1 MNYRIIECLI
11 KKQDVMRKISLLF
24 VLVTIALLSSCV
36 DDKES
41 TTVEQIR
48 TAKTEWLKAQ
58 AEMLK
63 AQGETQKLLA
73 EIEKLKV
80 ENEAKNEAA
89 RIEIERLIAE
99 ANAAKTKAE
108 AEKLLAEAEKI
119 RSEAKAAE
127 MANEYQQK
135 IYELEYETRKAE
147 EAYKQQDFLNKL
159 NAAIIA
165 GKLNPELEE
174 MYADYVKALR
184 KLRNNQN
191 QIAYYEGEINW
202 FKNRISDNFANHL
215 AGFQEM
221 IKNNQEKV
229 ADAKEMITE
238 LEASRTL
245 TEAAMEK
252 KIKELETK
260 LEELTKELDS
270 KTAEMI
276 NTADEAKKLLK
287 AIYDAKQ
294 AVEAAEQEADDKE
307 AAYEEAK
314 EAYHSNPTR
323 KLVAPFNI
331 TVTTSQGTEKT
342 FSFAG
347 YPEFE
352 QGILTQINAEKEKQ
366 ANTIKDATTTKEEAE
381 KALADTKANLEK
393 LEKAAAD
400 AKAALAPLEKTAK
413 EQEAKLEKATKDKAT
428 YEGKVTE
435 LNNKKTAAQTDYDAK
450 KDLVAKYTDE
460 LKNPDLTPAEKAEL
474 EALLG
479 VAKTNE
485 ATALAE
491 LNKASDAVTTNDA
504 ALATAKK
511 DIADA
516 TKAIEANE
524 TAYEKAKENVTTTQK
539 EYDDAV
545 AAVSEI
551 NQGKLVQDV
560 QKAID
565 ELEIA
570 TLLADEFN
578 TIVDNAA
585 KTTETL
591 LAEMNQAKADW
602 DAAVAN
608 IETAEQKKEEAI
620 AALENSAYATLIKE
634 AKELSS
640 QIECTNQLLEFL
652 TSNSEGI
659 DAQIESYKEE
669 IKTAE
674 EAIAKAEQSI
684 KEFNALASDEEKN
697 EELNAYIKAQN
708 EEYQAEINAL
718 NNEISKL
725 KEIQPELQARVDRLQ
740 AAIDAA

>member
-1 MNYRIIECLI
+1 
-11 KKQDVMRKISLLF
+11 MRKISLLF
-24 VLVTIALLSSCV
+24 VLITVALLSSCV

-41 TTVEQIR
+41 ATVEQIR

-89 RIEIERLIAE
+89 RLEIERLIAE
-99 ANAAKTKAE
+99 ANAAKTEAE
-108 AEKLLAEAEKI
+108 AKKLLAEAEKI
-119 RSEAKAAE
+119 QNEAKAAE

-165 GKLNPELEE
+165 GKLSPELEQ

-184 KLRNNQN
+184 KLRNNEN
-191 QIAYYEGEINW
+191 DIAHYEDRINW
-202 FKNRISDNFANHL
+202 YKNRISDNFEDHL
-215 AGFQEM
+215 AGFQET
-221 IKNNQEKV
+221 IKTNQEKV
-229 ADAKEMITE
+229 TSTKELIAE
-238 LEASRTL
+238 LEASKTL
-245 TEAAMEK
+245 TGTAIEE
-252 KIKELETK
+252 KIKDLETK
-260 LEELTKELDS
+260 LEKLTKELDS

-276 NTADEAKKLLK
+276 NTADDAKKLLK
-287 AIYDAKQ
+287 AIYDAKK
-294 AVEAAEQEADDKE
+294 AVATAKEEATEKEEA
-307 AAYEEAK
+307 YNEAK
-314 EAYHSNPTR
+314 EAYNSNPTK

-331 TVTTSQGTEKT
+331 TVTTSQGTEQT
-342 FSFAG
+342 FSFSG

-352 QGILTQINAEKEKQ
+352 QGILTKINAEKEKQ
-366 ANTIKDATTTKEEAE
+366 ANDIKAATTAKEKAE
-381 KALADTKANLEK
+381 KALADTKANLKK

-400 AKAALAPLEKTAK
+400 AKAALEPLETTAK
-413 EQEAKLEKATKDKAT
+413 EQKAKLDKATKDKAT
-428 YEGKVTE
+428 CEGKVTD

-450 KDLVAKYTDE
+450 KALVAQYTDE

-485 ATALAE
+485 AKALAE
-491 LNKASDAVTTNDA
+491 LTKASDAVTANDA

-516 TKAIEANE
+516 TKAIVANE

-539 EYDDAV
+539 AYDDAV

-551 NQGKLVQDV
+551 NQGELVVKV

-565 ELEIA
+565 DLEIV
-570 TLLADEFN
+570 TLLAEEFN

-608 IETAEQKKEEAI
+608 IETAEQKEEEAI
-620 AALENSAYATLIKE
+620 ATFKNSAYITLIEEVEK
-634 AKELSS
+634 LSD
-640 QIECTNQLLEFL
+640 QIEYINQLLDFL
-652 TSNSEGI
+652 RSNSEGI
-659 DAQIESYKEE
+659 DDQIEIYKEE

-674 EAIAKAEQSI
+674 EAIAEAEQSI

-697 EELNAYIKAQN
+697 EELEAYIRAQN
-708 EEYQAEINAL
+708 EGYQAKINAL

-740 AAIDAA
+740 AAIDAAEAALAE

>member
-1 MNYRIIECLI
+1 
-11 KKQDVMRKISLLF
+11 MRKISLLF
-24 VLVTIALLSSCV
+24 VLITVALLSSCV

-41 TTVEQIR
+41 ATVEQIR

-63 AQGETQKLLA
+63 AQGEAQKLLA

-89 RIEIERLIAE
+89 RLEIERLIAE
-99 ANAAKTKAE
+99 ANAAKTEAE

-119 RSEAKAAE
+119 RNEAKAAE
-127 MANEYQQK
+127 IANEYQQK

-165 GKLNPELEE
+165 GKLNPELEQ

-191 QIAYYEGEINW
+191 EIANNEDRVNRY
-202 FKNRISDNFANHL
+202 KNLISDNFEVHL
-215 AGFQEM
+215 ASFQEI
-221 IKNNQEKV
+221 IKENQEKV
-229 ADAKEMITE
+229 TTAKEAIAE
-238 LEASRTL
+238 LEASKTL
-245 TEAAMEK
+245 TDAAIEK
-252 KIKELETK
+252 KINELNTK

-287 AIYDAKQ
+287 AICDAEQ
-294 AVEAAEQEADDKE
+294 AVETAKQEASTKE
-307 AAYEEAK
+307 KAYEKAK
-314 EAYHSNPTR
+314 EDYNSNPTK
-323 KLVAPFNI
+323 KLVSPFEI
-331 TVTTSQGTEKT
+331 TVITSKGTERT
-342 FSFAG
+342 FPFPG

-352 QGILTQINAEKEKQ
+352 QNITTKITAEKEKQ
-366 ANTIKDATTTKEEAE
+366 ATTIEMKTTAKEEAE
-381 KALADTKANLEK
+381 KELAETKANLGK
-393 LEKAAAD
+393 LEKAATA
-400 AKAALAPLEKTAK
+400 AKAALTPLEEIINEQKT
-413 EQEAKLEKATKDKAT
+413 KLEKATKDKAT
-428 YEGKVTE
+428 YESKVSE

-450 KDLVAKYTDE
+450 KGVVVKYTNE
-460 LKNPDLTPAEKAEL
+460 LKDPDLTPEKKAEL

-485 ATALAE
+485 AKALAE
-491 LNKASDAVTTNDA
+491 LTKASDA

-516 TKAIEANE
+516 TKALEENE
-524 TAYEKAKENVTTTQK
+524 TAYEKAKENVTITQK
-539 EYDDAV
+539 AYNDAV

-551 NQGKLVQDV
+551 NQGELVVKV

-602 DAAVAN
+602 DEAVAN
-608 IETAEQKKEEAI
+608 IEAAEQKKEEAE
-620 AALENSAYATLIKE
+620 AALENSAYTTLIRE
-634 AKELSS
+634 ANELSS
-640 QIECTNQLLEFL
+640 QIERINHLLEIL
-652 TSNSEGI
+652 TSSDIEGI
-659 DAQIESYKEE
+659 NEQIETYKKE

-697 EELNAYIKAQN
+697 EELEACIRIQN
-708 EEYQAEINAL
+708 EEYQAEINVL

-740 AAIDAA
+740 AAIDAAEAALAE

>member
-1 MNYRIIECLI
+1 
-11 KKQDVMRKISLLF
+11 MRKISLLF
-24 VLVTIALLSSCV
+24 VLITVALLSSCV

-41 TTVEQIR
+41 ATVEQIR

-58 AEMLK
+58 AEMLQ
-63 AQGETQKLLA
+63 AQGEAQKLLA

-89 RIEIERLIAE
+89 RLEIERLIAE
-99 ANAAKTKAE
+99 ANAAKTEAE

-119 RSEAKAAE
+119 RNEAKAAE
-127 MANEYQQK
+127 IANEYQQK

-165 GKLNPELEE
+165 GKLNPELEQ

-191 QIAYYEGEINW
+191 EIANNEDRVNRY
-202 FKNRISDNFANHL
+202 KNLISDNFEVHL
-215 AGFQEM
+215 ASFQEI
-221 IKNNQEKV
+221 IKENQEKV
-229 ADAKEMITE
+229 TTAKEAIAE
-238 LEASRTL
+238 LEASKTL
-245 TEAAMEK
+245 TDAAIEK
-252 KIKELETK
+252 KINELNTK

-287 AIYDAKQ
+287 AICDAKQ
-294 AVEAAEQEADDKE
+294 AVETAKQEAITKE
-307 AAYEEAK
+307 KAYEKAK
-314 EAYHSNPTR
+314 EDYNSNPTK
-323 KLVAPFNI
+323 KLISPFDI
-331 TVTTSQGTEKT
+331 TVVTSKGTEKT
-342 FSFAG
+342 FSFPG

-352 QGILTQINAEKEKQ
+352 QNITTKIAAEKDRQATAIKEATTAKEGAEKEL
-366 ANTIKDATTTKEEAE
+366 AE
-381 KALADTKANLEK
+381 TKANLGK
-393 LEKAAAD
+393 LEKAATD
-400 AKAALAPLEKTAK
+400 AKAALAPLEEIIK
-413 EQEAKLEKATKDKAT
+413 EQKTKLEKATKDKAT
-428 YEGKVTE
+428 YEGKVNE

-450 KDLVAKYTDE
+450 KGVVVKYTNE
-460 LKNPDLTPAEKAEL
+460 LKDPDLTPEKKAEL

-485 ATALAE
+485 AKALAE
-491 LNKASDAVTTNDA
+491 LTKASDAVTANDA

-516 TKAIEANE
+516 TKALEENE
-524 TAYEKAKENVTTTQK
+524 TAYEKAKENVTITQK
-539 EYDDAV
+539 AYNDAV

-551 NQGKLVQDV
+551 NQGELVVKV
-560 QKAID
+560 QEAID

-602 DAAVAN
+602 DEAVAN
-608 IETAEQKKEEAI
+608 IEATEQKKEEAE
-620 AALENSAYATLIKE
+620 AALENSAYTTLIRE
-634 AKELSS
+634 ANELSS
-640 QIECTNQLLEFL
+640 QIERINHLLEIL
-652 TSNSEGI
+652 TSSDIEGI
-659 DAQIESYKEE
+659 NEQIETYKKE

-697 EELNAYIKAQN
+697 EELEACIRIQN
-708 EEYQAEINAL
+708 EEYQAEINVL

-740 AAIDAA
+740 AAIDAAEAALAE

>member
-1 MNYRIIECLI
+1 
-11 KKQDVMRKISLLF
+11 MRKISLLF
-24 VLVTIALLSSCV
+24 VLITVALLSSCV

-41 TTVEQIR
+41 ATVEQIR

-89 RIEIERLIAE
+89 RLEIERLIAE
-99 ANAAKTKAE
+99 ANAAKTEAE
-108 AEKLLAEAEKI
+108 AKKLLAEAEKI
-119 RSEAKAAE
+119 QNEAKAAE

-165 GKLNPELEE
+165 GKLSPELEQ

-184 KLRNNQN
+184 KLRNNEN
-191 QIAYYEGEINW
+191 DIAHFE
-202 FKNRISDNFANHL
+202 DHL
-215 AGFQEM
+215 AGFQET
-221 IKNNQEKV
+221 IKTNQEKV
-229 ADAKEMITE
+229 TSTKELIAE
-238 LEASRTL
+238 LEASKTL
-245 TEAAMEK
+245 TGTAIEE
-252 KIKELETK
+252 KIKDLETK
-260 LEELTKELDS
+260 LEKLTKELDS

-276 NTADEAKKLLK
+276 NTADDAKKLLK
-287 AIYDAKQ
+287 AIYDAKK
-294 AVEAAEQEADDKE
+294 AVATAKEEATEKEEA
-307 AAYEEAK
+307 YNEAK
-314 EAYHSNPTR
+314 EAYNSNPTK

-331 TVTTSQGTEKT
+331 TVTTSQGTEQT
-342 FSFAG
+342 FSFSG

-352 QGILTQINAEKEKQ
+352 QGILTKINAEKEKQ
-366 ANTIKDATTTKEEAE
+366 ANDIKAATTAKEKAE
-381 KALADTKANLEK
+381 KALADTKANLKK

-400 AKAALAPLEKTAK
+400 AKAALEPLETTAK
-413 EQEAKLEKATKDKAT
+413 EQKAKLDKATKDKAT
-428 YEGKVTE
+428 CEGKVTD

-450 KDLVAKYTDE
+450 KALVAQYTDE

-485 ATALAE
+485 AKALAE
-491 LNKASDAVTTNDA
+491 LTKASDAVTANDA

-516 TKAIEANE
+516 TKAIVANE

-539 EYDDAV
+539 AYDDAV

-551 NQGKLVQDV
+551 NQGELVVKV

-565 ELEIA
+565 DLEIV
-570 TLLADEFN
+570 TLRAEEFN
-578 TIVDNAA
+578 TIVNNAA

-608 IETAEQKKEEAI
+608 IETAEQKEEEAI
-620 AALENSAYATLIKE
+620 ATFKNSAYITLIEEVEK
-634 AKELSS
+634 LSD
-640 QIECTNQLLEFL
+640 QIEYINQLLDFL
-652 TSNSEGI
+652 RSNSEGI
-659 DAQIESYKEE
+659 DDQIEIYKEE

-674 EAIAKAEQSI
+674 EAIAEAEQSI

-697 EELNAYIKAQN
+697 EELEAYIRAQN
-708 EEYQAEINAL
+708 EGYQAKINAL

-740 AAIDAA
+740 AAIDAAEAALAE

>member
-1 MNYRIIECLI
+1 
-11 KKQDVMRKISLLF
+11 MRKISLLF
-24 VLVTIALLSSCV
+24 VLITVALLSSCV

-41 TTVEQIR
+41 ATVEQIR

-58 AEMLK
+58 AEMLQ
-63 AQGETQKLLA
+63 AQGEAQKLLA

-89 RIEIERLIAE
+89 RLEIERLIAE
-99 ANAAKTKAE
+99 ANVAKTEAE

-119 RSEAKAAE
+119 RNEAKAAE
-127 MANEYQQK
+127 IANEYQQK

-165 GKLNPELEE
+165 GKLNPELEQ

-191 QIAYYEGEINW
+191 EIANNEDRVNRY
-202 FKNRISDNFANHL
+202 KNLISDNFEVHL
-215 AGFQEM
+215 ASFQEI
-221 IKNNQEKV
+221 IKENQEKV
-229 ADAKEMITE
+229 TTAKEAIAE
-238 LEASRTL
+238 LEASKTL
-245 TEAAMEK
+245 TDAAIEK
-252 KIKELETK
+252 KINELNTK

-287 AIYDAKQ
+287 AICDAKQ
-294 AVEAAEQEADDKE
+294 AVETAKQEAITKE
-307 AAYEEAK
+307 KAYEKAK
-314 EAYHSNPTR
+314 EDYNSNPTK
-323 KLVAPFNI
+323 KLISPFDI
-331 TVTTSQGTEKT
+331 TVVTSKGTEKT
-342 FSFAG
+342 FSFPG

-352 QGILTQINAEKEKQ
+352 QNITTKIAAEKDRQATAIKEATTAKEGAEKEL
-366 ANTIKDATTTKEEAE
+366 AE
-381 KALADTKANLEK
+381 TKANLGK
-393 LEKAAAD
+393 LEKAATD
-400 AKAALAPLEKTAK
+400 AKAALAPLEEIIK
-413 EQEAKLEKATKDKAT
+413 EQKTKLEKATKDKAT
-428 YEGKVTE
+428 YEGKVNE

-450 KDLVAKYTDE
+450 KGVVVKYTNE
-460 LKNPDLTPAEKAEL
+460 LKDPDLTPEKKAEL

-485 ATALAE
+485 AKALAE
-491 LNKASDAVTTNDA
+491 LTKASDAVTANDA

-511 DIADA
+511 DI
-516 TKAIEANE
+516 TI
-524 TAYEKAKENVTTTQK
+524 TQK
-539 EYDDAV
+539 AYNDAV

-551 NQGKLVQDV
+551 NQGELVVKV
-560 QKAID
+560 QEAID

-602 DAAVAN
+602 DEAVAN
-608 IETAEQKKEEAI
+608 IEATEQKKEEAE
-620 AALENSAYATLIKE
+620 AALENSAYTTLIRE
-634 AKELSS
+634 ANELSS
-640 QIECTNQLLEFL
+640 QIERINRLLEIL
-652 TSNSEGI
+652 TSLDIESINE
-659 DAQIESYKEE
+659 QIETYKKE

-697 EELNAYIKAQN
+697 EELEACIRIQN
-708 EEYQAEINAL
+708 EEYQAEINVL

-740 AAIDAA
+740 AAIDAAEAALAE

>member
-1 MNYRIIECLI
+1 
-11 KKQDVMRKISLLF
+11 MRKISLLL

-89 RIEIERLIAE
+89 RLEIERLIAE

-119 RSEAKAAE
+119 RNEAKAAE

-202 FKNRISDNFANHL
+202 FKNRISDNFESHL

-221 IKNNQEKV
+221 IKNNQENV
-229 ADAKEMITE
+229 AYAKKMIAE

-245 TEAAMEK
+245 TEAAKEK

-294 AVEAAEQEADDKE
+294 AIEVAEQEADDKE

-314 EAYHSNPTR
+314 EAYHSNPTS
-323 KLVAPFNI
+323 KLVAPFDI

-352 QGILTQINAEKEKQ
+352 QGIPTQINAEKEKQ
-366 ANTIKDATTTKEEAE
+366 ANAIEEATAAKEEAE
-381 KALADTKANLEK
+381 KALADTKENLEK
-393 LEKAAAD
+393 LGKAAAD
-400 AKAALAPLEKTAK
+400 AKIALVPLEETAQKQK
-413 EQEAKLEKATKDKAT
+413 EKLEKATEDKAT

-450 KDLVAKYTDE
+450 KDLVVKYTDE

-491 LNKASDAVTTNDA
+491 LTKASDAVTTNDA

-516 TKAIEANE
+516 TKAIEENE
-524 TAYEKAKENVTTTQK
+524 TAYEKAKENATTTQK
-539 EYDDAV
+539 AYDDAV

-551 NQGKLVQDV
+551 NQGELVQNV

-608 IETAEQKKEEAI
+608 IKTAEQKKEEAI
-620 AALENSAYATLIKE
+620 AALENSAYATLTKE
-634 AKELSS
+634 ADELSS
-640 QIECTNQLLEFL
+640 QIVCINRLLEFL
-652 TSNSEGI
+652 TSNTENI

-708 EEYQAEINAL
+708 EEYQAKINAL

-725 KEIQPELQARVDRLQ
+725 KDIQPELQARVDRLQ
-740 AAIDAA
+740 AAIDAAEAVLAE